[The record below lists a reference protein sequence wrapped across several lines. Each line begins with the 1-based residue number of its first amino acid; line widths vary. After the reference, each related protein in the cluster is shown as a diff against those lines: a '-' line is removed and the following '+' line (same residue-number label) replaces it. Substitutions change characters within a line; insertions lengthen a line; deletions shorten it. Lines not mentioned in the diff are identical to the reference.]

1 VIPLRPAVCAAAGGR
16 GAPCLTVKTAPLQAR
31 ILVHGKVTHLGYY
44 VAEADAA
51 RAYDRVSLA
60 MHGSA
65 PTNFPASQ
73 YSAADIAQLH
83 SLDRASLQQAL
94 GVKPMQKSSR

>member
-1 VIPLRPAVCAAAGGR
+1 MCLAVCAGGQ
-16 GAPCLTVKTAPLQAR
+16 GAWRTMPDHATAPLQAR

-60 MHGSA
+60 MHGHA

-73 YSAADIAQLH
+73 YSAADIAQLQ